1 MTGMTGQAQ
10 ARLKCSSCGR
20 VRDDVQI
27 LINITGFYICDRCVE
42 LLNEM
47 VEEELD
53 ARGESWSWRRAASDS
68 IE

>member
-1 MTGMTGQAQ
+1 
-10 ARLKCSSCGR
+10 